1 MFSKTKFLH
10 WIKRYGPAEISGTIA
25 VYIAFFTVEHFSS
38 FVLAAGFIGAMAENV
53 GFYSVIFYQR
63 LKDKHNHK
71 NKTKMLTDMLAEFG
85 PAEVLDSFFLRP
97 LCLVLGANLLGPE
110 IGVLVGKIVGDV
122 CFYIPVI
129 ATYEIQQRRNRAKQ
143 IKASSILP

>member
-1 MFSKTKFLH
+1 MFTKAKLLH
-10 WIKRYGPAEISGTIA
+10 WLKRYGPAEIGGTVA

-38 FVLAAGFIGAMAENV
+38 VILAAGFIGAMAENI

-85 PAEVLDSFFLRP
+85 PSEVLDSFFLRP
-97 LCLVLGANLLGPE
+97 ACLVLGASLLGPE
-110 IGVLVGKIVGDV
+110 IGVLIGKVVGDIL
-122 CFYIPVI
+122 FYIPVI
-129 ATYEIQQRRNRAKQ
+129 ATYEVQQRWNRAKQ
-143 IKASSILP
+143 IKTSSILP